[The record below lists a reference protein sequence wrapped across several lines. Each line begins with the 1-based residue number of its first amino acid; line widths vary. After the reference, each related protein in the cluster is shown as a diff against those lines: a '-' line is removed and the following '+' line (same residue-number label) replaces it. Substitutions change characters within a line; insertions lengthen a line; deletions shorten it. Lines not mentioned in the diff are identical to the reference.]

1 MTKTFD
7 VVGKKKYFYIFSVA
21 VIVITLL
28 LAVILGVNV
37 AIEFKGGTIIT
48 YSYSGEVDGNAVA
61 STAQEITGLS
71 CEISYGESVSDGSET
86 ISLSFADSTGMD
98 TEIQAELTDTLEA
111 EYASS
116 SLTLYSSQDVN
127 PSTGSGFFG
136 KCMVAVLVSAIV
148 MIIYIGFRFRK
159 IGGWVAG
166 VCAVVALVHDMFFV
180 FACITICR
188 FDIDSN
194 FIAVLLTILGYSV
207 NATIIIYDRIREN
220 RNLYGTEKSLDEL
233 VNMSVTQSFGRS
245 VHTTVTTV
253 IAVASICVVALFA
266 NVDSIISFAFPLL
279 IGLLSGVYSSNCIA
293 PTLWTTWQGHIDRKN
308 AEKALAEGANTAVPS
323 KKKSSSKKKK

>member
-28 LAVILGVNV
+28 LAAILGVNV
-37 AIEFKGGTIIT
+37 DIEFKGGTIIT
-48 YSYSGEVDGNAVA
+48 YSYTGDIDGDAIA
-61 STAQEITGLS
+61 STAEDITGLACS
-71 CEISYGESVSDGSET
+71 ISYGESVSDGSET
-86 ISLSFADSTGMD
+86 ISLSFAESTGMD
-98 TEIQAELTDTLEA
+98 TEIQSELTDTLE
-111 EYASS
+111 ETYSS
-116 SLTLYSSQDVN
+116 NSLTLYSSQDVN

-136 KCMVAVLVSAIV
+136 KCMVAVAFSMVV
-148 MIIYIGFRFRK
+148 MIVYIGFRFRK

-166 VCAVVALVHDMFFV
+166 ICAVVALAHDMFFV
-180 FACITICR
+180 FACTTILR

-233 VNMSVTQSFGRS
+233 VNMSVSQSFGRS

-266 NVDSIISFAFPLL
+266 NVDSIVSFAFPLL
-279 IGLLSGVYSSNCIA
+279 VGLLSGVYSSNCIA

-308 AEKALAEGANTAVPS
+308 AEKALTENVNTAVPS
-323 KKKSSSKKKK
+323 KKKSSKKKKK